1 MGESTGIIGR
11 RLKGVRVSTQLL
23 IDVPLLIVII
33 ILLVFGLLMLYSASW
48 NYSLQAYDSG
58 TYILFRQ
65 IRWVLIGLG
74 IMTAAALFDYHKLQ
88 YFTIWGMLGI
98 LGMLLIILIDVRN
111 IGSTTGYTR
120 TLTDGGSIQPSEFA
134 KVAVILYLATYLSN
148 RRDDLMSFSKGTFPA
163 LIVIGL
169 PTLLVFLQPD
179 ISAALTIAVIGGVML
194 FISGGNMKHLF
205 IILFILVVFAA
216 GGYFFF
222 DKVGT
227 RFEEFFA
234 GLLNPT
240 GASYHIRR
248 AYNAI
253 INGGI
258 FGVGIGKG
266 TAKLTGLP
274 FAWTDSIFAV
284 ILEETGLVGGAFV
297 IGLYTCILWRGYEIF
312 KKAPDYVGKV
322 LSAGITLWVFMEAAL
337 NICVIL
343 NIMPFAGNAL
353 PLISLGGS
361 SMICTMLCLGILLNI
376 SRVSAIENAKKGRN
390 EPDAIVDLRGGN
402 WGWRVSRPGSSSGR
416 EG

>member
-1 MGESTGIIGR
+1 MGESV
-11 RLKGVRVSTQLL
+11 GVISNKAKKARVSTQLL
-23 IDVPLLIVII
+23 MDVPLLITVV

-48 NYSLQAYDSG
+48 SYSLQAFDSG

-65 IRWVLIGLG
+65 MRWVIVGLFAMG
-74 IMTAAALFDYHKLQ
+74 ILSFVNYHHIQ
-88 YFTIWGMLGI
+88 YFALWFMLGV
-98 LGMLLIILIDVRN
+98 LAVLMFVLVDVRN

-120 TLTDGGSIQPSEFA
+120 TVTGSGSGQPSEFA
-134 KVAVILYLATYLSN
+134 KVAVILYLASFLSSHREN
-148 RRDDLMSFSKGTFPA
+148 LNSLTKGTFPA
-163 LIVIGL
+163 IVVIGA

-179 ISAALTIAVIGGVML
+179 ISAAVTIAVIGGIML
-194 FISGGNMKHLF
+194 FISGGNMKHIGVIIF
-205 IILFILVVFAA
+205 IMIVAVAA
-216 GGYFFF
+216 GYFFF
-222 DKVGT
+222 DKVGV
-227 RFEEFFA
+227 RLEEYIA

-266 TAKLTGLP
+266 KAKLTGLP

-284 ILEETGLVGGAFV
+284 ILEETGLVGGIFV
-297 IGLYTCILWRGYEIF
+297 IILYTVILWRGYEIF
-312 KKAPDYVGKV
+312 KKAPDVYGKT
-322 LSAGITLWVFMEAAL
+322 LAAGITLWIFMEAAL

-361 SMICTMLCLGILLNI
+361 SMFCTMASLGILLNI

-390 EPDAIVDLRGGN
+390 EPDAIINMRGGD

-416 EG
+416 EE